1 MDSGVPQKSVSKA
14 QHEASCDVTPSND
27 SFAQL
32 LSGSLKLA
40 AAPRPTKSE
49 LGKNRKLT
57 KTLHIQKDASSKS
70 IQKMAEAENLESDF
84 WLKWKV
90 IVWTF
95 ICRKKDSIF
104 CQISIL
110 ANCFFAKIR

>member
-1 MDSGVPQKSVSKA
+1 MDSGVPQKRVSKA
-14 QHEASCDVTPSND
+14 QHEASCDVTE

-84 WLKWKV
+84 WLK
-90 IVWTF
+90 
-95 ICRKKDSIF
+95 
-104 CQISIL
+104 
-110 ANCFFAKIR
+110 